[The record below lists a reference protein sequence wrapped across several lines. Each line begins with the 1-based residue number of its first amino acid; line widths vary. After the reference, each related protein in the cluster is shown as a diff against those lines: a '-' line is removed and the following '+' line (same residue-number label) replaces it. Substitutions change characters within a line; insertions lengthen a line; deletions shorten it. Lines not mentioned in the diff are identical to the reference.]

1 MIPFSRH
8 TSWGPVFTLTIL
20 NNLGAFRKMGHSDAK
35 LMECIMERADI
46 ERIFE
51 AYFEKF
57 KKTEGDRTSWSAVW
71 TEMTPT
77 ATLDLNLTKC
87 PRGTSFKIFVDKK
100 KVAEVQG
107 WDAYFET
114 MEKVDK
120 EHPGLYEPENIFA
133 QMESII

>member
-1 MIPFSRH
+1 
-8 TSWGPVFTLTIL
+8 
-20 NNLGAFRKMGHSDAK
+20 
-35 LMECIMERADI
+35 MERADI

-71 TEMTPT
+71 TEMTAH

-87 PRGTSFKIFVDKK
+87 PRGTTFKIFIDKK
-100 KVAEVQG
+100 KITEVQG

-114 MEKVDK
+114 MEKVS
-120 EHPGLYEPENIFA
+120 ETHPGLYDPDKIFGE
-133 QMESII
+133 MEFVL